1 MVEYLQQAE
10 VSRPYPYV
18 LSLGDEHLC
27 SQAFSIIAGQAL
39 EQSTLLGAVD
49 VCFKAFY
56 TFDINYPKQCSPI
69 WEFFKEGVFELE
81 GSVTPSVKFLKASIL
96 ACK

>member
-10 VSRPYPYV
+10 VSRPSPYV
-18 LSLGDEHLC
+18 LSLGDERRC
-27 SQAFSIIAGQAL
+27 SQAFVILPGQAL

-49 VCFKAFY
+49 VYFKAFY
-56 TFDINYPKQCSPI
+56 IFDINYPKQCAPA
-69 WEFFKEGVFELE
+69 WQFLQEVVYELG
-81 GSVTPSVKFLKASIL
+81 GSVSPSVKFLHAAML